1 MNPSWATFP
10 VSVGMVRISLADP
23 PGAGWGARGRPARVV
38 FVAPRAAPDRGC
50 VLIHRRSDGDGRG
63 EAHAAG
69 HVIEEAVAHAHRF
82 DAPAVAALQ
91 ALNREP
97 VFPRLAKVVRRADD
111 HPVLGGPYATRLALP
126 PRATGFGRSL
136 RIGLGSPWSVR
147 HGRKLTYRSRRPG
160 APGPNPAAR
169 GAARSACRS
178 GPRAPSHSVPPDG
191 RPRATSSRP
200 RADR

>member
-1 MNPSWATFP
+1 MNTSWAPSSASCGSARTRWALPPPQVVGRVGDLLGGAP
-10 VSVGMVRISLADP
+10 VALLQHDGGADVDP
-23 PGAGWGARGRPARVV
+23 PRVV
-38 FVAPRAAPDRGC
+38 FIAPRAAPDRGV

-111 HPVLGGPYATRLALP
+111 HPVLGGPFATRLALP

-147 HGRKLTYRSRRPG
+147 HGRKITYRSRRPG

-169 GAARSACRS
+169 VAARSSCGAC
-178 GPRAPSHSVPPDG
+178 
-191 RPRATSSRP
+191 
-200 RADR
+200 